1 MSKLYQLEA
10 YRNKSSRTFFERSE
24 LDQLLSLYSRRVAS
38 GEWRDYAI
46 DQVGSAAIFSVFR
59 HTHDAPLF
67 AIAKQRSKQGRLY
80 TVFSGRQKL
89 ARSQS
94 LPDALKV
101 FRKHL
106 KVIT

>member
-1 MSKLYQLEA
+1 MSNLYRIDE
-10 YRNKSSRTFFERSE
+10 YRSKASQTFFERRE

-67 AIAKQRSKQGRLY
+67 AIAKQKSPRGRLY

-89 ARSQS
+89 ARSKS
-94 LPDALKV
+94 LTEALKV

-106 KVIT
+106 KVIS